1 MSEAIKLFIV
11 EGEDRDLRFIKEMT
25 QTFFK
30 GKFSA
35 KIIQL
40 PAAQNIYMLYQKL
53 EEDSFE
59 TDVVEVVRDTVKEAE
74 IALNGIQRQEI
85 DEVYLFFDYDLHHN
99 NLKKNKDANEILI
112 NMLQFFNNETDS
124 GKLYIS
130 YPMVEALYDYRDGM
144 CQPFSS
150 CFIKCND
157 ICRYKELSGN
167 NNPKASIRRNV
178 LEWKMI
184 LAIFALRINCLFG
197 DDCSFEYYRNSVFPE
212 TILEKQQE
220 SVKEKQAVFVLSAL
234 PEFLL
239 DYFKIDFW
247 NTMINLKKCRF
258 IDCPLNNQDDDAES
272 EARNPSVS

>member
-25 QTFFK
+25 QIFFR

-53 EEDSFE
+53 EEDCFE
-59 TDVVEVVRDTVKEAE
+59 TEVVEVVRDTVKEAE
-74 IALNGIQRQEI
+74 FVLNGIQRQEI
-85 DEVYLFFDYDLHHN
+85 DEVYLFFDYDLHNN
-99 NLKKNKDANEILI
+99 NLKKDKNADEILI
-112 NMLQFFNNETDS
+112 SMLQFFNNETDN

-144 CQPFSS
+144 CQPFSN
-150 CFIKCND
+150 CFVKCND
-157 ICRYKELSGN
+157 ICRYKDLSGN
-167 NNPKASIRRNV
+167 NNPKACMHRDIR
-178 LEWKMI
+178 EWKMI

-197 DDCSFEYYRNSVFPE
+197 ESCSFEYYRNSVFPD
-212 TILEKQQE
+212 TILREQQKI
-220 SVKEKQAVFVLSAL
+220 VKENQKVFVLSAL

-247 NTMINLKKCRF
+247 NTMVNLTKFRF
-258 IDCPLNNQDDDAES
+258 IDCPLNKQE
-272 EARNPSVS
+272 EQFGK